1 MAQPKARDI
10 DHIGRDGFTVDGERF
25 TLDQLTRT
33 ELLKLSQRFGLGVD
47 SRSGNDV
54 LRPEV
59 EAEIERR
66 TESGESIDIGG
77 FGRRDESDA
86 DEGERSP
93 WDGGNGGG
101 GGSGESDADADADG
115 NGAEGAEGDG
125 ADGADGAESE
135 SEGDEGAE
143 GEGAEDGDEFPRDLF
158 DAADDAAEVEA
169 PQPADLFG
177 DAVIEALGR
186 RSAEVWEVLGGAP
199 EGAPNG
205 GPLPRRRGEPEQP
218 QPRRYNDAEVYHEAF
233 PAILDVLEANL
244 RAVMLVGPAGTG
256 KSHIAQQCAAL
267 LGLEFAALSCGQLP
281 QDYKLEGYPEK
292 DGWNESDFV
301 RLFRLG
307 GVFCLDEIDNSHPA
321 TLTVLNT
328 ALSNGFMFVNGERV
342 DRHPE
347 FRLVATANTFGSGAT
362 AQYVGRSPLD
372 FATVNRFR
380 RIEVGYDPRVERMQC
395 DRIADRF
402 GIADSTVEKWI
413 AAWDTIR
420 RNIED
425 RSFLVSATSR
435 GLTEGLAL
443 IAKGWAP
450 TKVVRSEFAEV
461 NDSVLEAMLDG
472 VSLKVGA

>member
-10 DHIGRDGFTVDGERF
+10 DQIGRDGFTVDGERF

-66 TESGESIDIGG
+66 TAAGDPIDIGG
-77 FGRRDESDA
+77 FGRRSEDDPEGAQGDDGFRGGANGTGSSNGDG
-86 DEGERSP
+86 DGDGEGE
-93 WDGGNGGG
+93 G
-101 GGSGESDADADADG
+101 DG
-115 NGAEGAEGDG
+115 NGNGNSQSDSGSGSGTEGD
-125 ADGADGAESE
+125 DGGDDG
-135 SEGDEGAE
+135 GDEG
-143 GEGAEDGDEFPRDLF
+143 GDGFPRDLF
-158 DAADDAAEVEA
+158 DAAEDAAEVEQ
-169 PQPADLFG
+169 PQQPADLFG
-177 DAVIEALGR
+177 DAVIEAIGR
-186 RSAEVWEVLGGAP
+186 RSAEVWQVLGGAP

-205 GPLPRRRGEPEQP
+205 STMPRRRGAPEQQ
-218 QPRRYNDAEVYHEAF
+218 QPRNYDGAEVYHEAF
-233 PAILDVLEANL
+233 PSILDVLEANL
-244 RAVMLVGPAGTG
+244 RAAMLVGPAGTG
-256 KSHIAQQCAAL
+256 KSHIAQQCATL

-281 QDYKLEGYPEK
+281 QDYKLEGYPEV
-292 DGWNESDFV
+292 DGWKESDFV

-342 DRHPE
+342 NRHPE
-347 FRLVATANTFGSGAT
+347 FRLVATANTFGMGAT

-380 RIEVGYDPRVERMQC
+380 RITVGYDPRVERMQC

-402 GIADSTVEKWI
+402 GIAAEVVDKWI
-413 AAWDTIR
+413 AAWHMIR
-420 RNIED
+420 RNID
-425 RSFLVSATSR
+425 ARSFQMSATSR

-443 IAKGWAP
+443 IAKGWKPAD
-450 TKVVRSEFAEV
+450 VIRSEFAEANETVMAAICDDV
-461 NDSVLEAMLDG
+461 NLQAI
-472 VSLKVGA
+472 A